1 MADDDRVDVPVVYLG
16 AEQAFRLTD
25 LVTDTEQVTGAMPTG
40 PWLAD
45 RNGTPLAG
53 SLGVLV
59 DDVIGYALIR
69 ARTDRTWS
77 VSSEISIDVV
87 RPLVFDASA
96 GPLRAATVGVTQF
109 DALGGHASGIVT
121 DAGGETVAICA
132 QRGRWVPFGGL
143 PGDTGPPTVDVSAAT
158 CVEDIL
164 GGTPVP
170 VEDGAILRLTVGP
183 VLENPLGNMH
193 GGISLCASEL
203 TATAAVTTWG
213 APWLT
218 ESLRVQYLRPV
229 PAGSTVEFTAT
240 TRHVGRT
247 RAVVDVA
254 GTVGGRLCTLAH
266 LSGRPQSH

>member
-1 MADDDRVDVPVVYLG
+1 MADDDGVDVPVVYLG
-16 AEQAFRLTD
+16 AEHAFRLTD

-69 ARTDRTWS
+69 SRSERTWS
-77 VSSEISIDVV
+77 VSSEISIDVI
-87 RPLVFDASA
+87 RPLVLATSA
-96 GPLRAATVGVTQF
+96 GPLRAATIGVPQF

-121 DAGGETVAICA
+121 DPRGDTVARCT

-143 PGDTGPPTVDVSAAT
+143 PADAAPPDVDVSAAT

-170 VEDGAILRLTVGP
+170 VEGGAVLRLTVGP
-183 VLENPLGNMH
+183 LLENPLGNMH

-203 TATAAVTTWG
+203 TATAAVTSWD

-229 PAGSTVEFTAT
+229 PAGSTIEFTAT
-240 TRHVGRT
+240 ARHVGRT

-254 GTVGGRLCTLAH
+254 GTINGRLCTLGH
-266 LSGRPQSH
+266 LSGRPQPR